1 MKRTELRTFCD
12 LCDGLRL
19 PADIRCDRHHVDL
32 CPTHMRTHFDRTRCC
47 LVPADIAGPS
57 HAWKERS
64 VWNEGMPGRK
74 DFLTIPELGERW
86 KIARPTVYD
95 RLRHCGIK
103 VLDFA
108 PRNGRCRKIVPM
120 GEILKFES
128 GQLRRL

>member
-1 MKRTELRTFCD
+1 M
-12 LCDGLRL
+12 
-19 PADIRCDRHHVDL
+19 
-32 CPTHMRTHFDRTRCC
+32 
-47 LVPADIAGPS
+47 PADIAGPS